1 MENKDFSNTENI
13 YVKVDEN
20 NLIYLDPNTVVV
32 DGKIQPRLVNHEN
45 LVMYVNLEADL
56 IPRSRLAINNNSN
69 TLESIARGTFNML
82 RSQANDDKELTSDW
96 TEAYVPDNNNLNFSD
111 GTGQSFGISSIN
123 IIVKGANFIPQ
134 IDMTFIDVRGKTLF
148 ESPENSPYRAFFHI
162 PWPIFYLTVK
172 GFYGKAIRYRL
183 HLVKLNTIYN
193 ESNGNFETSAK
204 FVGSTFAFMNDIPL
218 KGILNAP
225 YMFVKRTTGEEQ
237 INEETNVIDVKVF
250 KSSKGYATLKS
261 VYDEMKV
268 KNYIPQNFPV
278 ITLRELGH
286 IAGRLDVIL
295 EKKITDEV
303 ADPKLISAMKEYGKA
318 IYEFKNGVSAWRSKN
333 LSNVDFVQK
342 DNETYYFTKNND
354 VIINGANLNGS
365 LEIYISRFNL
375 IQEITVD
382 SFNTLAKNNK
392 DFDIKLFVN
401 KIKPITDYY
410 FEQPKKAV
418 AIDKLLKDIED
429 IEKNFIE
436 QDNNFNSIIEEKI
449 NILVK
454 DPLNGFGFDPTVRN
468 LFAVLLANAE
478 VYIRLMKDVHD
489 RAFAVG
495 NERKDRIRG
504 YQEETIGEAIYPWP
518 EITKISSNSKDKEI
532 VYPGDL
538 SMRQILGSDDPNL
551 WPEVD
556 FVEEF
561 LSISTNIKDNLV
573 EKEGGVNDIN
583 YIFVNDLEES
593 KINDVST
600 LFLTTETQPYL
611 NRTVTSFIYEIYE
624 RAKSLTMV
632 DSFSNDAIL
641 NLSEVEFETIRDVLA
656 NENDI
661 KKVLKDQINNID
673 DLQKMLYEVSP
684 YERYEFY
691 KEKLATTEYIKNFSV
706 RSFIIE
712 QYENS
717 LNLKK
722 DLKLYDG
729 LSNFIRNYKTES
741 YRSSIYPFNSDL
753 YLSYINKTN
762 NNAEL
767 DLNGA
772 ISLNQSQGFLTS
784 KFDALQWVKDDY
796 SFFTKES
803 NLFTQKFKISDTLS
817 TNILN
822 TPYFH
827 KQLYSDYDNV
837 SPYGKFK
844 GSAYLFVNSLPFYDL
859 SDIVPIKN
867 NENGV
872 SRVRMSTLF
881 KEVGASHFLP
891 YLMIVKWGAIY
902 HRYRKYIEDGEDI
915 LTGFLTSNSDTTT
928 TNINGDLFFNNN
940 KIDAEFTG
948 FTSNGTIATYSGGKD
963 IGIHPYYDSIFHEII
978 NGYKH
983 YDESEGNESFSG
995 KTSNSSIIYD
1005 LKNYGNKRYWSGAV
1019 DNSKYDENDV
1029 FYTLLPSIGNNKN
1042 ANRKVNVSTNI
1053 TIPNTLIINDDTFEE
1068 SVQSSFR
1075 IVWDDEFIK
1084 SDFSGKTFSS
1094 PKEYQMTYDEDQKS
1108 LKEYSIGENY
1118 RKVIDLIGTFSP
1130 SILEKFEAIFL
1141 DFSSEVLNVEIIP
1154 SEFNKVQYSNFQ
1166 TILKKVVRVNKDFTS
1181 SNTED
1186 LFNKLKEKQKEN
1198 LSVLSDEILFHTEFL
1213 KLTIGNPKELDAYV
1227 FESFYGQSG
1236 LTFNPYNV
1244 SQLSNQKYIDLY
1256 VGENP
1261 DNGSN
1266 YYLDFFSV
1274 NDIEL
1279 SQENVLILRPL
1290 ILMYAGYRKKGLT
1303 NTSAAFKQYVQLS
1316 IFDKSTIVEN
1326 ISGANNRLAYFLN
1339 ILITNFKSLEVK
1351 EFSGDVRFVSGYNID
1366 PLKIETYNF
1375 LKSFNDKWS
1384 AGNSIGQRLLM
1395 DEFLFLDKANVDIG
1409 DKTYLNI
1416 DRFISIL
1423 SEKNEKA
1430 NLYSAISM
1438 LIQDTGFDMRPLPA
1452 YVNFY
1457 SPSINSSKLKF
1468 EPSKNTAANIFGTF
1482 LEVDYQESSPKI
1494 VIQFI
1499 GQSSK
1504 RPADLNPKE
1513 SRFADDSFNIGDRQN
1528 NPLIVTLPEVFRNE
1542 TLSKSN
1548 KVVAFDVN
1556 IGDQYQGIFKS
1567 VRLDQSTIKNT
1578 SESFVVTEN
1587 IARSESGSGAYNVDI
1602 GLFEYYRQ
1610 ASYQCEVTCMGNVM
1624 IQPTMFFNLNNI
1636 PMFRGAYWITEV
1648 THSIKDNAIQTI
1660 FKGSRIPKASL
1671 PRPSDSFLS
1680 SYRPLL
1686 DKVINNAL
1694 QVARTVPATQ
1704 STEIVIND
1712 INNNVRYV
1720 VNPGEKT
1727 IPGEALQLN
1736 NSGIIGSIPYNG
1748 YKDSSFIQRVS
1759 YKNEDWF
1766 RAYVVRMDGPQ
1777 YNISPSTVM
1786 SVISGFRDPSN
1797 IGNPAKITWGMI
1809 ENLSNKQ
1816 SFYSTYFLFENG
1828 RSPDDLIGKQS
1839 VIMNPKD
1846 DTKRIILDH
1855 QYSLNSENGINVT
1868 GPINSGPPLR
1878 TKAGIAMSYK
1888 LMKQLNLHDNDLVY
1902 FKIL

>member
-1 MENKDFSNTENI
+1 MENKDFSSTENI
-13 YVKVDEN
+13 LVKVDEN
-20 NLIYLDPNTVVV
+20 NLIYLDPNTVIV
-32 DGKIQPRLVNHEN
+32 DGQIQPRLVNHEN

-56 IPRSRLAINNNSN
+56 VPRSRLSINNNTN
-69 TLESIARGTFNML
+69 TLESIAKGTFNML
-82 RSQANDDKELTSDW
+82 RSQSNVDKELSSDW
-96 TEAYVPDNNNLNFSD
+96 TESYTPKNDNINISD
-111 GTGQSFGISSIN
+111 ETGQSFGISNISIM
-123 IIVKGANFIPQ
+123 VKGANFIPQ
-134 IDMTFIDVRGKTLF
+134 VDITFIDVRGKTLF

-162 PWPIFYLTVK
+162 PWPIFYLSVK

-193 ESNGNFETSAK
+193 ESNGNFETHAK

-225 YMFVKRTTGEEQ
+225 YMYMTRTTGEEQ

-250 KSSKGYATLKS
+250 KSSKGYAILKS

-268 KNYIPQNFPV
+268 KKYIPQNFPV

-286 IAGRLDVIL
+286 IAGRLDAIL
-295 EKKITDEV
+295 EKKISNEV

-318 IYEFKNGVSAWRSKN
+318 ISEFKTGVNAWRITN
-333 LSNVDFVQK
+333 LSNTNFVEK
-342 DNETYYFTKNND
+342 NNETYYFTKNKD
-354 VIINGANLNGS
+354 VKITGQNINGS
-365 LEIYISRFNL
+365 LEIFISRFNL
-375 IQEITVD
+375 SQEITVD
-382 SFNTLAKNNK
+382 YFNTLAKNNK

-410 FEQPKKAV
+410 FEQPNKAV
-418 AIDKLLKDIED
+418 AIDKLLKDIDD

-436 QDNNFNSIIEEKI
+436 QDNHFNTLIEEKI
-449 NILVK
+449 NVLVR

-468 LFAVLLANAE
+468 LFAVVLANAE

-495 NERKDRIRG
+495 NERKDKISG
-504 YQEETIGEAIYPWP
+504 FQDETIGEPIYPWP
-518 EITKISSNSKDKEI
+518 EIKKQTPDAKDKI
-532 VYPGDL
+532 IAYPGDL
-538 SMRQILGSDDPNL
+538 DLRQSLGSGDPNL

-561 LSISTNIKDNLV
+561 LAISTNLKDNLV

-583 YIFVNDLEES
+583 YIFVNDEENAI
-593 KINDVST
+593 INDVSS
-600 LFLTTETQPYL
+600 LFLTTESQAYL

-624 RAKSLTMV
+624 RAKTLTLV
-632 DSFSNDAIL
+632 DSFSNDALL
-641 NLSEVEFETIRDVLA
+641 NLSGVEFETIKEVLA

-661 KKVLKDQINNID
+661 KKVLKDQIRSID
-673 DLQKMLYEVSP
+673 DLTNMMFEVSP
-684 YERYEFY
+684 YERYEYF
-691 KEKLATTEYIKNFSV
+691 KDKLSTTEYIKNFSL

-712 QYENS
+712 QYDNS

-729 LSNFIRNYKTES
+729 LNNFIRNYKPES
-741 YRSSIYPFNSDL
+741 YRTSIYPFNSDL

-762 NNAEL
+762 TTSEL

-772 ISLNQSQGFLTS
+772 ISLNQSQGYLTS
-784 KFDALQWVKDDY
+784 KFDALQWIKDDF
-796 SFFTKES
+796 SFFTKET
-803 NLFTQKFKISDTLS
+803 NLFTQKFKVSETLS

-827 KQLYSDYDNV
+827 KQLYSDYNQG

-844 GSAYLFVNSLPFYDL
+844 GSAYLLVNSLPFYDL
-859 SDIVPIKN
+859 SDIIPLKN
-867 NENGV
+867 NENGT

-881 KEVGASHFLP
+881 KEVGAAHFLP
-891 YLMIVKWGAIY
+891 YLMVVKWGAIY

-915 LTGFLTSNSDTTT
+915 LNGFLTSNTNTTT
-928 TNINGDLFFNNN
+928 TNINGNLFFNNN
-940 KIDAEFTG
+940 ETSSEFTG
-948 FTSNGTIATYSGGKD
+948 FTANSTLATYSEGKD
-963 IGIHPYYDSIFHEII
+963 VGIHPYYDSIFHEVV

-983 YDESEGNESFSG
+983 YDVDEGNLSFSG
-995 KTSNSSIIYD
+995 KTANGSIIYD
-1005 LKNYGNKRYWSGAV
+1005 IKDYGNNRLWSGIV
-1019 DNSKYDENDV
+1019 DNSKYDDGD
-1029 FYTLLPSIGNNKN
+1029 FYTLLPSNGNNKN
-1042 ANRKVNVSTNI
+1042 ANRKINI
-1053 TIPNTLIINDDTFEE
+1053 SLNALIPNTVILNNDSFEGKVQTTFR
-1068 SVQSSFR
+1068 V
-1075 IVWDDEFIK
+1075 VWDDEFIT

-1094 PKEYQMTYDEDQKS
+1094 PKEYQTTYNEEQKS
-1108 LKEYSIGENY
+1108 LKEFSIGENY

-1130 SILEKFEAIFL
+1130 SILEKFETIFL
-1141 DFSSEVLNVEIIP
+1141 NFASEDLNVEIP
-1154 SEFNKVQYSNFQ
+1154 QDEFS
-1166 TILKKVVRVNKDFTS
+1166 KVVYFKFQRILRKIVNIDKNITYTT
-1181 SNTED
+1181 NEE

-1198 LSVLSDEILFHTEFL
+1198 LLVLSDEILFHTEFL
-1213 KLTIGNPKELDAYV
+1213 KFTNGNPKELDSYI
-1227 FESFYGQSG
+1227 FESFYNQTG
-1236 LTFNPYNV
+1236 LTFNSYNV

-1261 DNGSN
+1261 DNASN
-1266 YYLDFFSV
+1266 YYLDFFTV

-1290 ILMYAGYRKKGLT
+1290 ILMYAGYRKQGLT
-1303 NTSAAFKQYVQLS
+1303 NTSSAFRSYIQTQ
-1316 IFDKSTIVEN
+1316 IFDKRTEVEN
-1326 ISGANNRLAYFLN
+1326 IAGANNRLAYFLN
-1339 ILITNFKSLEVK
+1339 RLITNFATLETK
-1351 EFSGDVRFVSGYNID
+1351 EFTNNLRYVGGYNID
-1366 PLKIETYNF
+1366 PLKLETYNF

-1384 AGNSIGQRLLM
+1384 AGISIGQRLLM

-1409 DKTYLNI
+1409 DKVYLNV

-1430 NLYSAISM
+1430 NLYSTISM
-1438 LIQDTGFDMRPLPA
+1438 LIQNTGFDMRPLPA

-1457 SPSINSSKLKF
+1457 SPSINSGKLRF

-1494 VIQFI
+1494 IIQYI

-1513 SRFADDSFNIGDRQN
+1513 SRFADDSFNVGNRQN
-1528 NPLIVTLPEVFRNE
+1528 NPLIVTLPEVFRDE
-1542 TLSKSN
+1542 ALSKSN
-1548 KVVAFDVN
+1548 KVVAFEVN
-1556 IGDQYQGIFKS
+1556 VGDQYQGIFKS
-1567 VRLDQSTIKNT
+1567 VKLDQATIKNT

-1587 IARSESGSGAYNVDI
+1587 IARSESGSGAYNIDI
-1602 GLFEYYRQ
+1602 ALFEYYRQ

-1624 IQPTMFFNLNNI
+1624 IQPTMFFYLNNI
-1636 PMFRGAYWITEV
+1636 PMFRGTYWITEV
-1648 THSIKDNAIQTI
+1648 SHSIKDNAIQTT

-1671 PRPSDSFLS
+1671 PNPSDSFLS

-1694 QVARTVPATQ
+1694 QVARTVPATE
-1704 STEIVIND
+1704 STEIAITD
-1712 INNNVRYV
+1712 GKTGERFI

-1727 IPGEALQLN
+1727 IPGETLLLN
-1736 NSGIIGSIPYNG
+1736 ESGLINNIAFNG
-1748 YKDSSFIQRVS
+1748 YKGSSYIQRVN
-1759 YKNEDWF
+1759 YKNEKWF

-1786 SVISGFRDPSN
+1786 SIISDFREPSN
-1797 IGNPAKITWGMI
+1797 LGNPPKITWSMI
-1809 ENLSNKQ
+1809 ETLSNKQ
-1816 SFYSTYFLFENG
+1816 SFYSTYFIFENNIA
-1828 RSPDDLIGKQS
+1828 PDSLIGKQT
-1839 VIMNPKD
+1839 ILMNPKD
-1846 DTKRIILDH
+1846 DDKKVFLNH
-1855 QYSLNSENGINVT
+1855 QYSLDSETGINIK
-1868 GPINSGPPLR
+1868 GPINAGPPLR

-1888 LMKQLNLHDNDLVY
+1888 LMKELNLQDNDLVY